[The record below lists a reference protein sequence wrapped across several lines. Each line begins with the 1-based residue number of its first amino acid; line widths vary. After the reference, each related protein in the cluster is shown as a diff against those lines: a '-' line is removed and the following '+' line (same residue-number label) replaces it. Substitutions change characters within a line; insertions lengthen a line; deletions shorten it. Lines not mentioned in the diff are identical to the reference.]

1 MITVQ
6 ITIIRT
12 FAFALVLVMTAPGL
26 WAAGAE
32 EEPAAAADK
41 RYVTDPTTGKAVT
54 APQYGGKLTHVIR
67 WDLSAFGFD
76 AWFTASALFATSGVV
91 EKLGIGDW
99 AIDRDTYSFASG
111 DLLPLNA
118 IRGALA
124 ESWEQPDDTTYIFNI
139 RQGVNWHDK
148 PPMNGRELTAYD
160 VEHTFHRLLGNKL
173 TGTEFSA
180 AEPNQSWGDFATLPW
195 ESVTATDKYTVVFKL
210 KEPQHHVLERIL
222 DWWNGVIQPPEVI
235 EQYGDMKDWR
245 NVVGTGPYT
254 ITDFVADSSITY
266 TKNPNYW
273 GFDEKYPENRL
284 PYIDEVEALTITETA
299 TTVAGLRTAKIDFV
313 GFAGDSQLREVDQLE
328 SLLRT
333 NPELV
338 AHLYLDRSNNCG
350 LINVSKPP
358 FDDVRVRHAMQMAID
373 METINRALY
382 DGAGDTI
389 PQGFI
394 GRVFKEH
401 VVPFEEWSE
410 ELKGYY
416 TYDVAGAEKLLDEAG
431 YPRGAD
437 GIRFKVR
444 RSFRDVYD
452 SSFIE
457 LQAEYWREIGV
468 DVDIF
473 ALPSAEWFADEVS
486 GNYEITS
493 ESCAYTYSAFGN
505 PARSQYQLGWYW
517 SGHNRNASVR
527 DAQFDAGWEALQAAT
542 ITVEEERRLAKD
554 MSMRAIEQ
562 HWALWGLL
570 SPQYQV
576 HQPWVIG
583 YNGEAGMGG
592 RQHFTIFPRLWID
605 SELKK
610 AMGH

>member
-1 MITVQ
+1 MKIFFG
-6 ITIIRT
+6 RT

-32 EEPAAAADK
+32 EERAAAADK
-41 RYVTDPTTGKAVT
+41 RYVTDPVTGKAVS
-54 APQYGGKLTHVIR
+54 APQYGGKLTYPNVGHF
-67 WDLSAFGFD
+67 DSASGFD
-76 AWFTASALFATSGVV
+76 AWFRANALAATSGVV

-99 AIDRDTYSFASG
+99 AIDRDTYPFIG
-111 DLLPLNA
+111 GTLLPLNA

-124 ESWEQPDDTTYIFNI
+124 ESWEQPDDTTYIIHI
-139 RQGVNWHDK
+139 RKGVNWHDK
-148 PPMNGRELTAYD
+148 APMNGRELTAYD

-180 AEPNQSWGDFATLPW
+180 AEPTQRAGDFATLPW

-210 KEPQHHVLERIL
+210 KEPWRNVLERIL

-284 PYIDEVEALTITETA
+284 PYIDEVEALTITEPA
-299 TTVAGLRTAKIDFV
+299 TRLAGLRTAKLDFV
-313 GFAGDSQLREVDQLE
+313 GFAGNTQIMEVDQLE

-333 NPELV
+333 NPDLV
-338 AHLYLDRSNNCG
+338 VHPYLSRSNNCG

-358 FDDVRVRHAMQMAID
+358 LDDVRVRHALQMAID

-382 DGAGDTI
+382 NGDGDAI

-394 GRVFKEH
+394 GRVFKEY

-437 GIRFKVR
+437 GIRFKITRIVR
-444 RSFRDVYD
+444 DLYD
-452 SSFIE
+452 LSFIE

-468 DVDIF
+468 DVDI
-473 ALPSAEWFADEVS
+473 LVQITAEWFAGQLS
-486 GNYEITS
+486 GDFEITS
-493 ESCAYTYSAFGN
+493 ESCASASSTFGN
-505 PARSQYQLGWYW
+505 PALLLSWYRSDWGTG
-517 SGHNRNASVR
+517 SNNRNFSVR
-527 DAQFDAGWEALQAAT
+527 DAQYDAWWEALLAAT
-542 ITVEEERRLAKD
+542 TVEEEIRLAKD
-554 MSMRAIEQ
+554 LGMRAIEQ
-562 HWALWGLL
+562 HWTIWGLI

-592 RQHFTIFPRLWID
+592 SNYLTIFPRLWID
-605 SELKK
+605 SELKEV
-610 AMGH
+610 MGY

>member
-1 MITVQ
+1 MIIVQ
-6 ITIIRT
+6 NTITRT
-12 FAFALVLVMTAPGL
+12 FAVALVLILTATGL
-26 WAAGAE
+26 WATGAE
-32 EEPAAAADK
+32 EAPAAAADK
-41 RYVTDPTTGKAVT
+41 RYVTDPVTGKAVS
-54 APQYGGKLTHVIR
+54 APQYGGKLTYANV

-76 AWFTASALFATSGVV
+76 AWFSANALLGTSGVV

-99 AIDRDTYSFASG
+99 AIDRDTYPFMG
-111 DLLPLNA
+111 GTLLPLNA
-118 IRGALA
+118 IRGTLA
-124 ESWEQPDDTTYIFNI
+124 ESWEQPDDTTYIVHI
-139 RQGVNWHDK
+139 RKGVNWHDK
-148 PPMNGRELTAYD
+148 APMNGRELTAYD

-180 AEPNQSWGDFATLPW
+180 AEPNTSWGDFATLPW

-210 KEPQHHVLERIL
+210 KEPERNVLERIL

-284 PYIDEVEALTITETA
+284 PYIDEVEALTIKEPA
-299 TTVAGLRTAKIDFV
+299 TRLAGLRTAKLDFV
-313 GFAGDSQLREVDQLE
+313 GFAGNTQIMEVDQLE

-338 AHLYLDRSNNCG
+338 VHPYLSRSNNCG

-358 FDDVRVRHAMQMAID
+358 LDDVRVRHALQMAID

-382 DGAGDTI
+382 NGDGDAT
-389 PQGFI
+389 PQGLI
-394 GRVFKEH
+394 GRVFKEY
-401 VVPFEEWSE
+401 VVPFEEWSD

-437 GIRFKVR
+437 GIRFKIT
-444 RSFRDVYD
+444 RSLRDIYD
-452 SSFIE
+452 LSFIE
-457 LQAEYWREIGV
+457 LSAEYWRDIGV
-468 DVDIF
+468 DVDIL
-473 ALPSAEWFADEVS
+473 AQITAEWVAGQRS
-486 GNYEITS
+486 GDFEITS
-493 ESCAYTYSAFGN
+493 ESCASASSTFGN
-505 PARSQYQLGWYW
+505 ASRLLSWYRSD
-517 SGHNRNASVR
+517 HDRNASVR
-527 DAQFDAGWEALQAAT
+527 DAQFDAGWEALLAAT
-542 ITVEEERRLAKD
+542 TVEEEQRLAKD
-554 MSMRAIEQ
+554 LGMRTIEQ
-562 HWALWGLL
+562 HWMLWGLL

-605 SELKK
+605 SELKE
-610 AMGH
+610 AMGY